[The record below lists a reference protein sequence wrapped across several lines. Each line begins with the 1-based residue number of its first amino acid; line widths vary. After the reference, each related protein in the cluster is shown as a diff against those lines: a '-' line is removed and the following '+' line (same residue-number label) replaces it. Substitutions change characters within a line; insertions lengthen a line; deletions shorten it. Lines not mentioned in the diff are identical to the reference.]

1 MKKIE
6 KVWESWATPRF
17 GTLALLLKCVD
28 NPKVWDV
35 DVVFFLCRMMWDEK
49 GTNIGLQWGM
59 GCWKMFSFLEKKDD
73 TQNLWVCCLHCSMV
87 QWTLLRASHDGEVLI
102 ASVHFNPQSVEK
114 ATSVAQLHSESWLVV
129 ASGSIAAE
137 HSPSESSS
145 HVDRALPSDSKC
157 LWCAGKVGVMG

>member
-49 GTNIGLQWGM
+49 GTNIGLQ
-59 GCWKMFSFLEKKDD
+59 
-73 TQNLWVCCLHCSMV
+73 
-87 QWTLLRASHDGEVLI
+87 
-102 ASVHFNPQSVEK
+102 
-114 ATSVAQLHSESWLVV
+114 
-129 ASGSIAAE
+129 
-137 HSPSESSS
+137 
-145 HVDRALPSDSKC
+145 
-157 LWCAGKVGVMG
+157 